1 MLGLYVAPA
10 ALKQKSAPSWLIVA
24 HFHPCLQIAGF
35 RQHLRQMFE
44 SQNFAFYKET
54 QSRESVRKER
64 ESNFGFRS
72 LAKPL
77 NILIVYIGRLVWG
90 ALHMSKLTHLGACA
104 GACAAAA
111 PLAAAASP
119 PAAGSVIPLI
129 ALWHFFALSASFSL
143 SSSW

>member
-1 MLGLYVAPA
+1 MQGLYFAIA
-10 ALKQKSAPSWLIVA
+10 ALKRRFVPSWLTVA
-24 HFHPCLQIAGF
+24 HYYRQIAGLK
-35 RQHLRQMFE
+35 QHPRPMFG
-44 SQNFAFYKET
+44 SQHFAFCKER

-64 ESNFGFRS
+64 ESNFGFWS

-90 ALHMSKLTHLGACA
+90 ALYISKLTHLGACDA
-104 GACAAAA
+104 GVEEAAA